1 MIEKRESSLHELR
14 TVLDYVRWGA
24 SRFNEAELWFGHGTD
39 NAWDEAVLLVTHALH
54 LPVDSKPDIL
64 SARLTM
70 EERGQVMDVLEKRV
84 NERLPAPYLTKEAW
98 FCDLPFYVDE
108 RVLVPRSP
116 IGELI
121 RNRFEPWLQQEPL
134 AILDLCCG
142 SGCIGIACADTFP
155 DARVDLSDI
164 SADAI
169 EVAQININ
177 RHQLNEEVRAVQ
189 SDLFAGLKGCSYDL
203 IVSNPPYVDA
213 QDLAE
218 MPSEY
223 HAEPGLALG
232 SGDDGLDFT
241 RRLLLQAPD
250 YLQPEG
256 ILVCEVG
263 NSWVALEEAYPRVPF
278 FWPELEDGGH
288 GVFVLTREDL
298 LACREM
304 FEAGA
309 RS

>member
-1 MIEKRESSLHELR
+1 MIEKRESNLQELQSI
-14 TVLDYVRWGA
+14 LDYIRWGA
-24 SRFNEAELWFGHGTD
+24 SRFTESELWFGHGTD

-54 LPVDSKPDIL
+54 LPMDSKPEIL
-64 SARLTM
+64 AARLTM
-70 EERGQVMDVLEKRV
+70 DERNQVMDVLEKRI
-84 NERLPAPYLTKEAW
+84 NQRLPAPYITHEAW
-98 FCDLPFYVDE
+98 FCDMPFYVDE
-108 RVLVPRSP
+108 RVLIPRSP

-121 RNRFEPWLQQEPL
+121 RQRFEPWLIEEPL

-142 SGCIGIACADTFP
+142 SGCIGIACAETFM
-155 DARVDLSDI
+155 DARVDVSDI

-177 RHQLNEEVRAVQ
+177 RHDLNEQVRAVQ
-189 SDLFAGLKGCSYDL
+189 SDLFAGLAGCSYDL

-213 QDLAE
+213 RDLAE
-218 MPSEY
+218 MPAEY

-241 RRLLLQAPD
+241 RRLLLEAPD

-263 NSWVALEEAYPRVPF
+263 NSWEALEAAFPNVPF
-278 FWPELEDGGH
+278 LWPELEDGGH
-288 GVFVLTREDL
+288 GIFILSREDL
-298 LACREM
+298 LAYRPM
-304 FEAGA
+304 FEVGTNG
-309 RS
+309 